1 MICIDYLLFIFEI
14 KVIEIGDWMILNA
27 LLNDLEKTIMLIYLS

>member
-14 KVIEIGDWMILNA
+14 KVIEIGDWMILYSNVWQRKKVRIIRLKA
-27 LLNDLEKTIMLIYLS
+27 

>member
-14 KVIEIGDWMILNA
+14 KVIEIGDWMILA
-27 LLNDLEKTIMLIYLS
+27 QQSLFEKNF

>member
-14 KVIEIGDWMILNA
+14 ICKFIEIGDGMILG
-27 LLNDLEKTIMLIYLS
+27 IYLFIIIHDAF

>member
-14 KVIEIGDWMILNA
+14 KVIEIGDWMIL
-27 LLNDLEKTIMLIYLS
+27 DIYLFIVIHDAF

>member
-14 KVIEIGDWMILNA
+14 KVIEIGDWMIL
-27 LLNDLEKTIMLIYLS
+27 EKTIMLIYLS